1 MAVSGTLDD
10 VLAVV
15 PQLGGDAAR
24 VQDLPGGLT
33 NVNYLVTSPAGESFV
48 VRRWSATG
56 ALLAI
61 DRENEHHNSRA
72 AAEAGVG
79 AEVVAFLPEQTCLV
93 LRFLE
98 GSVLS
103 AEALQAADEGL
114 LVRVAAACRKLHG
127 GPPFRDR
134 FDMFSLQRR
143 YLSLVRERGFRLPP
157 RYLEHEP
164 RVREIERAMSA
175 RPEPLVPCH
184 NDLLAE
190 NLIDGGGVIRFID
203 YEYSG
208 TNEASFEVGNI
219 WSESDLSLDQLE
231 SLTSAYWQR
240 PLRHKVARARLWGLM
255 SKYGWMLWASIQ
267 DGVSE
272 IDFDFWSWGLEKYDR
287 AEAELASPDL
297 PRLLRDVQ
305 RDD

>member
-10 VLAVV
+10 VLAAV
-15 PQLGGDAAR
+15 PELGGTAAL
-24 VQDLPGGLT
+24 VEDLPGGLT
-33 NVNYLVTSPAGESFV
+33 NVNYRVTSPAGARFV
-48 VRRWSATG
+48 VRRWAATA

-61 DRENEHHNSRA
+61 DRHNEHHNSRA

-79 AEVVAFLPEQTCLV
+79 GEVVAFLPEQGCLV
-93 LRFLE
+93 VRYLE
-98 GSVLS
+98 GTVLS
-103 AEALQAADEGL
+103 AEALRAADEAL
-114 LVRVAAACRKLHG
+114 IVRVAAACRLLHT

-134 FDMFSLQRR
+134 FDMFALQKR
-143 YLSLVRERGFRLPP
+143 YLALVQERGFRLPP

-164 RVREIERAMSA
+164 KVREIERAMSA

-190 NLIDGGGVIRFID
+190 NLIDDGEAVRFID

-219 WSESDLSLDQLE
+219 WSESAMSLDQLE
-231 SLTSAYWQR
+231 QLTSAYWQR

-272 IDFDFWSWGLEKYDR
+272 IDFDFWSWGLEKYER
-287 AEAELASPDL
+287 AERELASPDL
-297 PRLLRDVQ
+297 PRLVDEVQ
-305 RDD
+305 RAD